1 MWDLEWDEHGP
12 RGPLGPICGFTTY
25 FVKWIM
31 QQLNIQTR
39 LIRSEALG
47 VQK

>member
-25 FVKWIM
+25 FVQMDYATLEHSNK
-31 QQLNIQTR
+31 TD
-39 LIRSEALG
+39 S
-47 VQK
+47 V